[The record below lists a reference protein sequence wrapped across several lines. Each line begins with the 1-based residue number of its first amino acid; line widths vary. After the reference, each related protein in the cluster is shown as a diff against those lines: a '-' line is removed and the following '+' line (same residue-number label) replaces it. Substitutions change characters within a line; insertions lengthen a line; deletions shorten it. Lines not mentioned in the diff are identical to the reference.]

1 MSFTTFKISFRKNH
15 AEIDAPAGANL
26 MQVLLE
32 AGLPVASSCYGEGVC
47 SKCRLTIVEGQKNL
61 SPESEAETFL
71 KESNQVPIEMRISC
85 QVQVLGPI
93 TIDATYW

>member
-1 MSFTTFKISFRKNH
+1 
-15 AEIDAPAGANL
+15 

-47 SKCRLTIVEGQKNL
+47 AKCRLIVVEGPQNL
-61 SPESEAETFL
+61 SPENETEVFL
-71 KESNQVPIEMRISC
+71 KESNKIPNEMRISC